1 MSDITAQYRRLLTA
15 YEQPTLALLAKDT
28 AIPTL
33 TVLRAMFSK
42 SSRPYPRSGCTTR
55 SPFSWVSCE
64 MPGSLMCPLVTA
76 ATCVVSGVGARQ
88 LADPPN

>member
-33 TVLRAMFSK
+33 TVLRAMFSNEQPTVPAV
-42 SSRPYPRSGCTTR
+42 RMHDQVAVLMGELRNAGIPDVPAGNGRDLCRVWGGCAST
-55 SPFSWVSCE
+55 
-64 MPGSLMCPLVTA
+64 G
-76 ATCVVSGVGARQ
+76 
-88 LADPPN
+88 